1 MSTDSLVIS
10 VSSIVCIAGATIL
23 FAWIA
28 TGFVRRHALK
38 YAILDI
44 PNVRSSHCAPTPRGG
59 GLAIVAAFM
68 SALVLLT
75 LTGMLQLNVTLV
87 LIAGG
92 GAVAATGYLDDRRS
106 LPASV
111 RICIHIIA
119 ATLAVFVLGGITQQS
134 LRNMGLHGIWAG
146 ALLGVMAL
154 TWSTNLFNFMDGIDG
169 IAGSEAIFVA
179 AAGAVLNWG
188 YGGNIGLTAAM
199 FVLAAATSGFLIWN
213 WPPARIFMGDV
224 GSGFLGFTLA
234 VLGLAASRNSTT
246 PIEAWAILSGVF
258 LVDSTVTL
266 VRRIVRGD
274 RWFEAHRLHAYQYLA
289 RRWGAHMP
297 VTVLAIGI
305 NLFWLFPWAWL
316 AAQYPS
322 HARYSVIA
330 ALGPLAIVAL
340 LAGAGRKLPNEQ
352 PP

>member
-1 MSTDSLVIS
+1 MRTLIN
-10 VSSIVCIAGATIL
+10 IVCVATATVG
-23 FAWIA
+23 FAWYA

-38 YAILDI
+38 HAILDV
-44 PNVRSSHCAPTPRGG
+44 PNVRSSHSAPTPRGG

-68 SALVLLT
+68 SALILLA
-75 LTGMLQLNVTLV
+75 LTGMLQINVTLV

-92 GAVAATGYLDDRRS
+92 GAVAAAGYLDDRRS

-111 RICIHIIA
+111 RICVHIIA
-119 ATLAVFVLGGITQQS
+119 ATLAVFVLGGIAQQS
-134 LRNMGLHGIWAG
+134 LRNIGLHGIWAG

-169 IAGSEAIFVA
+169 IAGSEAVFVA
-179 AAGAVLNWG
+179 AAGAILNWG
-188 YGGNIGLTAAM
+188 YGGDIGLTAAM
-199 FVLAAATSGFLIWN
+199 FVLAAATLGFLIWN

-234 VLGLAASRNSTT
+234 VLGLAASRNGTT
-246 PIEAWAILSGVF
+246 PIEVWAILSGIF

-274 RWFEAHRLHAYQYLA
+274 RWFEAHRLHAYQSLA
-289 RRWGAHMP
+289 RRCGAHMP
-297 VTVLAIGI
+297 VTILAIGI
-305 NLFWLFPWAWL
+305 NLIWLFPWAWI
-316 AAQYPS
+316 AAQYPT
-322 HARYSVIA
+322 HARNCVIA

-340 LAGAGRKLPNEQ
+340 LAGAGRKLPDE

>member
-1 MSTDSLVIS
+1 VQTLID
-10 VSSIVCIAGATIL
+10 IVGIAAATIV
-23 FAWIA
+23 FAWYA
-28 TGFVRRHALK
+28 TGFARRHALK
-38 YAILDI
+38 HAILDI
-44 PNVRSSHCAPTPRGG
+44 PNVRSSHSAPTPRGG

-68 SALVLLT
+68 GALVLLA
-75 LTGMLQLNVTLV
+75 LTGMLQINVTLL

-111 RICIHIIA
+111 RICVHIIA

-134 LRNMGLHGIWAG
+134 LRIVGLHGIWAG
-146 ALLGVMAL
+146 ALLAVMAL

-169 IAGSEAIFVA
+169 IAGSEAVFVA

-188 YGGNIGLTAAM
+188 YGGNTGLTAAM
-199 FVLAAATSGFLIWN
+199 LVLAAATCGFLIWN

-234 VLGLAASRNSTT
+234 VLGLAASRNGAT
-246 PIEAWAILSGVF
+246 PIEVWAILSGVF

-266 VRRIVRGD
+266 LRRIVRGD
-274 RWFEAHRLHAYQYLA
+274 RWFEAHRLHAYQCLA

-297 VTVLAIGI
+297 VTVLATGI
-305 NLFWLFPWAWL
+305 NLFWLLPWAL
-316 AAQYPS
+316 IAAQYPS
-322 HARYSVIA
+322 HARDCVIA

-340 LAGAGRKLPNEQ
+340 LAGAGRQLPHE

>member
-1 MSTDSLVIS
+1 LID
-10 VSSIVCIAGATIL
+10 IVCVATATVV
-23 FAWIA
+23 FAWYA
-28 TGFVRRHALK
+28 TGVVRRHALQH
-38 YAILDI
+38 AILDI
-44 PNVRSSHCAPTPRGG
+44 PNVRSSHSAPTPRGG

-68 SALVLLT
+68 SALILLT
-75 LTGMLQLNVTLV
+75 LTGMLQINVTLL

-111 RICIHIIA
+111 RICVHIIA

-134 LRNMGLHGIWAG
+134 LRNMGLHGVWAG
-146 ALLGVMAL
+146 ALLAVMAL
-154 TWSTNLFNFMDGIDG
+154 TWSTNLFNFMDGVDG
-169 IAGSEAIFVA
+169 IAGSEAVFVA
-179 AAGAVLNWG
+179 AAGAVLNWC

-234 VLGLAASRNSTT
+234 VLGLAASRNGTT
-246 PIEAWAILSGVF
+246 PIEVWAILSGVF
-258 LVDSTVTL
+258 LVDSTFTL
-266 VRRIVRGD
+266 LRRIVRGD

-289 RRWGAHMP
+289 RRWRAHMP

-305 NLFWLFPWAWL
+305 NLFWLFPWAL
-316 AAQYPS
+316 IAAKYPS
-322 HARYSVIA
+322 HARYSIIA

-340 LAGAGRKLPNEQ
+340 LAGAGRKLPDK
-352 PP
+352 PS